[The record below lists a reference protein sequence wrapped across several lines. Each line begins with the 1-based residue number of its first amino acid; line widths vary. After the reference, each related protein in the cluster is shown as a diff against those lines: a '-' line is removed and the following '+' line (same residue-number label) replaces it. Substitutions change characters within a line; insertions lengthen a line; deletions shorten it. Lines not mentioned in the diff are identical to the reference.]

1 MSVRLRFFE
10 TQATFSHPMSIS
22 CRFVK
27 IKVNKQKISNPFLST
42 NDKMAEKEYDP
53 EVDPCSS
60 QFNPEKALKVKHV
73 PMTKNPKVFDNIQ
86 ILKTAAQRINN
97 EVDRKLL
104 TEGLFTR
111 REKPLEDPDTGVTR
125 RFLPHQGLVEKK
137 TKAKFTKNLL
147 KRIEAG
153 YEGPLGTL
161 KKFMDDR
168 VRVKIYV
175 RKEHG
180 VRGTITGFIEAFD
193 KHWNV
198 AVVDVEEQWRRRK
211 VCVSESNVIFG
222 NTLPVDVALRK
233 LEKMGISVPEMQS
246 VKSVNRK
253 YVELTRK
260 VPQLLVRGEQVV
272 LIIRMEN

>member
-1 MSVRLRFFE
+1 
-10 TQATFSHPMSIS
+10 
-22 CRFVK
+22 
-27 IKVNKQKISNPFLST
+27 
-42 NDKMAEKEYDP
+42 MAEREYDP

-60 QFNPEKALKVKHV
+60 QFNPEKALQVKHV

-86 ILKTAAQRINN
+86 ILRSAAQRINN
-97 EVDRKLL
+97 EVENKLL
-104 TEGLFTR
+104 SEGLFLR
-111 REKPLEDPDTGVTR
+111 REKPVVKDRDAVTQR

-137 TKAKFTKNLL
+137 TNAKFTKNLL
-147 KRIEAG
+147 KRWEAG

-161 KKFMDDR
+161 QKFMDDR
-168 VRVKIYV
+168 ARVRIYT

-180 VRGTITGFIEAFD
+180 IRGTVTGYIEAFD

-198 AVVDVEEQWRRRK
+198 AVTDCEEQWRRRK
-211 VCVSESNVIFG
+211 VCVSESKIVCG
-222 NTLPVDVALRK
+222 NALPKDVALRK
-233 LEKMGISVPEMQS
+233 LERMGIKPPEMSS

-272 LIIRMEN
+272 LIVRLES